1 MKKKPRLNNT
11 YLVQGSRFVLV
22 GILNGIIGLG
32 TTYAAYNLF
41 NVPYPLANVLG
52 YTLGLIN
59 SFILNKKWTFQS
71 KKDPKKEIILFLLIF
86 GVSYS
91 LNLGSVVVSVEL
103 LHLDPNLA
111 QLVGVF
117 FYTSSNFFG
126 NKLLTFR

>member
-1 MKKKPRLNNT
+1 MKKKTHLNNT
-11 YLVQGSRFVLV
+11 YLVQGSRFMLV
-22 GILNGIIGLG
+22 GVLNGVIGLG

-111 QLVGVF
+111 QLVGIF

>member
-1 MKKKPRLNNT
+1 MKKKTHLNNT
-11 YLVQGSRFVLV
+11 YLVQGSRFMLV
-22 GILNGIIGLG
+22 GVLNGVIGLG

>member
-1 MKKKPRLNNT
+1 MKRKRLLNNST
-11 YLVQGSRFVLV
+11 LVQGSRFALV
-22 GILNGIIGLG
+22 GVLNGIIGLG
-32 TTYAAYNLF
+32 TTYAAYNLLHI
-41 NVPYPLANVLG
+41 NYRLSNVLG

-59 SFILNKKWTFQS
+59 SFILNRKWTFQS
-71 KKDPKKEIILFLLIF
+71 RKDPKKEIVLFLLMF

-91 LNLGSVVVSVEL
+91 LNLASVIASVEI

-111 QLVGVF
+111 QLVGIF

>member
-1 MKKKPRLNNT
+1 MKKKPHLNNT

-22 GILNGIIGLG
+22 GVLNGIIGLG

-41 NVPYPLANVLG
+41 NIPYPLANVLG

-91 LNLGSVVVSVEL
+91 LNLASVVVSVEL

-111 QLVGVF
+111 QLVGIF